1 MADDKFPAPPEP
13 TGDFPAERSSLPPVV
28 WWIVAGIAVITF
40 ITFIFFL
47 PSQCGLENIET
58 PSPAVT
64 DPNEQPVADQET
76 ELELRK
82 DQLWYKI
89 GAEKAFTGAAVEMH
103 PNGKMKSRTL
113 MKDGISFGLI
123 EEWDVNGSIVGP
135 KFKEEL

>member
-13 TGDFPAERSSLPPVV
+13 TGDFPAERSSLPPIV

-123 EEWDVNGSIVGP
+123 EEWDVNGSVVGT
-135 KFKEEL
+135 KFKDEL

>member
-1 MADDKFPAPPEP
+1 MPDDKFPAPPEP
-13 TGDFPAERSSLPPVV
+13 TGDFPAERSSISPIV
-28 WWIVAGIAVITF
+28 WWIAAGIAL
-40 ITFIFFL
+40 ITFIFFI
-47 PSQCGLENIET
+47 PSQCGLGNIET
-58 PSPAVT
+58 PSPAIT

-89 GAEKAFTGAAVEMH
+89 DAEKPFTGAAVEKH

>member
-1 MADDKFPAPPEP
+1 MPDEKFSAPPEP
-13 TGDFPAERSSLPPVV
+13 TGDFPADRSSISPIV
-28 WWIVAGIAVITF
+28 WWIAAGVALII
-40 ITFIFFL
+40 FIFFIQ
-47 PSQCGLENIET
+47 SQCGLENIET
-58 PSPAVT
+58 PSPAIT

-89 GAEKAFTGAAVEMH
+89 DAEKPFTGAAVEKY

-135 KFKEEL
+135 KFKDEL

>member
-13 TGDFPAERSSLPPVV
+13 TGDFPAERSSLPPIV

>member
-1 MADDKFPAPPEP
+1 MPDDKFPAPPEP
-13 TGDFPAERSSLPPVV
+13 EGDFPAERSSLSPIV
-28 WWIVAGIAVITF
+28 WWIAAGIALITF
-40 ITFIFFL
+40 LFFI

-89 GAEKAFTGAAVEMH
+89 EAEKPFTGAAVEKH
-103 PNGKMKSRTL
+103 SNGKMKSRTL

-123 EEWDVNGSIVGP
+123 EEWDANGSVVGP
-135 KFKEEL
+135 KFKDEL

>member
-28 WWIVAGIAVITF
+28 WWIVAGIAV

-89 GAEKAFTGAAVEMH
+89 GTEKAFTGAAVEMH

>member
-1 MADDKFPAPPEP
+1 MPDDKFPAPPEP
-13 TGDFPAERSSLPPVV
+13 TGDFPAERSSLSPIV
-28 WWIVAGIAVITF
+28 WWIAAAIAL
-40 ITFIFFL
+40 ITFIFFI
-47 PSQCGLENIET
+47 PSQCGLENIEP
-58 PSPAVT
+58 PSPAIT

-89 GAEKAFTGAAVEMH
+89 DAEKPFTGAAVEKH

>member
-13 TGDFPAERSSLPPVV
+13 TGDFPAARSSLPPFV
-28 WWIVAGIAVITF
+28 WWIVAAIAVITF
-40 ITFIFFL
+40 ILFL
-47 PSQCGLENIET
+47 PSQCGLGNIET

-64 DPNEQPVADQET
+64 DPDEQPVANQET
-76 ELELRK
+76 ELEVRK

-89 GAEKAFTGAAVEMH
+89 EAEKPFTGAAIEKH

-123 EEWDVNGSIVGP
+123 EEWDANGSVVGP
-135 KFKEEL
+135 KFKDEL

>member
-13 TGDFPAERSSLPPVV
+13 TGDFPAERSSLPPIV

-47 PSQCGLENIET
+47 PSQCGLANIET

-123 EEWDVNGSIVGP
+123 EEWDVNGSVVGT
-135 KFKEEL
+135 KFKDEL

>member
-1 MADDKFPAPPEP
+1 MPDDKFPAPPEP
-13 TGDFPAERSSLPPVV
+13 EGDFPAERSSLSPIV
-28 WWIVAGIAVITF
+28 WWIAAGIALITF
-40 ITFIFFL
+40 LFYL
-47 PSQCGLENIET
+47 PRQCGLENIET

-89 GAEKAFTGAAVEMH
+89 EAEKPFTGAAVEKH

-123 EEWDVNGSIVGP
+123 EEWDANGSVVGP
-135 KFKEEL
+135 KFKDEL

>member
-13 TGDFPAERSSLPPVV
+13 TGDFPAERSSLPPFV
-28 WWIVAGIAVITF
+28 WWIVAAIAV

-76 ELELRK
+76 EMELRK

-89 GAEKAFTGAAVEMH
+89 DAEKPFTGAAIEKH
-103 PNGKMKSRTL
+103 PNGEMKSRTL

-123 EEWDVNGSIVGP
+123 EEWDVNGSVVGP
-135 KFKEEL
+135 KFKDEL

>member
-13 TGDFPAERSSLPPVV
+13 TGDFPAERSSLPPIV

-82 DQLWYKI
+82 DQLWYNI

-123 EEWDVNGSIVGP
+123 EEWDVNGSVVGT
-135 KFKEEL
+135 KFKDEL

>member
-1 MADDKFPAPPEP
+1 MPDEKFSAPPEP
-13 TGDFPAERSSLPPVV
+13 TGDFPADRSSISPIV
-28 WWIVAGIAVITF
+28 WWIAAGVAL
-40 ITFIFFL
+40 ITFIFFI

-58 PSPAVT
+58 PSPAIT

-89 GAEKAFTGAAVEMH
+89 DAEKPFTGAAVEKY

-135 KFKEEL
+135 KFKDEL

>member
-28 WWIVAGIAVITF
+28 WWIVAGIAV

>member
-13 TGDFPAERSSLPPVV
+13 TGDFPAERSSLPPIV

-82 DQLWYKI
+82 DQLWYKL

>member
-13 TGDFPAERSSLPPVV
+13 TGDFPAERSSLPPIV

-76 ELELRK
+76 DLELRK

-123 EEWDVNGSIVGP
+123 EEWDVNGSVVGT
-135 KFKEEL
+135 KFKDEL